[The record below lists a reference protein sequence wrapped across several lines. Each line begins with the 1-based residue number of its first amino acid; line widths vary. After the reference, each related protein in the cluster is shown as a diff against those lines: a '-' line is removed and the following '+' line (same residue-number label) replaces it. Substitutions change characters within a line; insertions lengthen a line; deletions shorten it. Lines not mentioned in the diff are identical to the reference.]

1 MRIESQSPDER
12 SADARDPEE
21 NRTRERPERPE
32 RPKRPVSRG
41 EAWKMKLRE
50 RVEVVRW
57 QSIAEGVR

>member
-21 NRTRERPERPE
+21 DRTRERPE
-32 RPKRPVSRG
+32 RPVSRG

-50 RVEVVRW
+50 RVAVVRW